1 MHTHQA
7 LENIK
12 ILDLSRVLAGPYAT
26 MLLADMGAEVIKIE
40 APKTGDDSRAFG
52 PYVEG
57 ESAYFMSINRN
68 KKSITLNLKTKE
80 GKEIFWDLVKKCDVI
95 VENFRP
101 GTMEKLGLGY
111 EEIKKVNPKMIYAAA
126 SGFGHSGPYS
136 KRPAYDAVVQA
147 MGGIMSIT
155 GPKEGPLSR
164 VGASIGDIGAGLFT
178 AIGILAAL
186 NYRNLTG
193 IGQKVDVAMLDC
205 QVAMLENA
213 ISRYL
218 VSGIVPGP
226 AGNRHQSITPFEPFK
241 TSDGE
246 IMIAA
251 GNDTLYRK
259 LMESIGGEEYITDPQ
274 FIDNPTRTKNV
285 DEMKTI
291 IDALTIKKTTKE
303 WQHIL
308 DEAGVPN
315 GPINTVDKVI
325 EDPQVLAR
333 EMIVEVEHP
342 VAGKTKIPGVA
353 IKMSETQGVVHS
365 AAPTLGQHTQSI
377 LSDFLGY
384 DDKKIESLMQTSDVF

>member
-1 MHTHQA
+1 MNNRQA

-12 ILDLSRVLAGPYAT
+12 VLDLSRVLAGPYAT

-40 APKTGDDSRAFG
+40 SPKTGDDSRAFG
-52 PYVEG
+52 PYLEG

-68 KKSITLNLKTKE
+68 KKSITLNLKSEE
-80 GKEIFWDLVKKCDVI
+80 GKKIFWDLVKKCDVL

-101 GTMEKLGLGY
+101 GTMEKLGFGY
-111 EEIKKVNPKMIYAAA
+111 EDIKKVNPRMIYAAA

-155 GPKEGPLSR
+155 GPKEGPMSR

-218 VSGIVPGP
+218 ISGVLPKP
-226 AGNRHQSITPFEPFK
+226 AGNRHTSITPFEPFT

-251 GNDTLYRK
+251 GNDVLYRK
-259 LMESIGGEEYITDPQ
+259 LMEFIGGEEYISDPR
-274 FIDNPTRTKNV
+274 FIDNPKRTENI
-285 DEMKTI
+285 EMLKPI
-291 IDALTIKKTTKE
+291 IDELTAKKTTKE
-303 WQHIL
+303 WQGIL
-308 DEAGVPN
+308 DAAGVPN

-325 EDPQVLAR
+325 EDPQVNAR
-333 EMIVEVEHP
+333 NMIVEIEHP

-353 IKMSETQGVVHS
+353 IKMSETQGQVHS
-365 AAPTLGQHTQSI
+365 PAPILGQHTDEI
-377 LSDFLGY
+377 LKDFLGY
-384 DDKKIESLMQTSDVF
+384 SENEIKKLHSTENLF